1 MAEQVR
7 KDVAVFIDF
16 ENIYVSVR
24 DKLDTNPNFEI
35 IMDRCNE
42 LGRVILARAYADW
55 YRYPR
60 ITSAL
65 YANNI
70 EPMYVPTYYYDKDAG
85 RTGRP
90 IKNSVD
96 MNLCIEAMRTLFTMP
111 GLSTFVLIT
120 GDRDFIPLVNS
131 IRQQGKDVIIIG
143 VGGAASSHLAQ
154 SADEFIFYEH
164 LIGKQIATAPT
175 SAANRRYSEIDEFER
190 PGRDRVPAAVQRAG
204 RTDTLKPAKADHKD
218 KETAGMTEDVIWELL
233 AKAVVEARARSI
245 VPSVGSL
252 KTLIRELSNGEFREQ
267 MVHDANG
274 RPLER
279 FRDVVQ
285 EAANRGKL
293 IISTDSIVNEIF
305 LPGED
310 PRTLSSFN
318 VPMEKPPE
326 RAEEPLPS
334 VQSAAIESRVPAA
347 SANNDKSRRR
357 RRNDRDN
364 KRSAQP
370 STPAAVVNG
379 TSEVVPAIV
388 DEYAI
393 TPQEDPAFVAP
404 AVSAS
409 TNADTPPQT
418 NGVPFS
424 DDERQMVR
432 DIVANSERALSFQQ
446 IYDVLRSTRNRGGE
460 QLIPRTNEELRSL
473 VKSIINAGELQ
484 RIGRGNR
491 VSYRMAQVKTPK
503 GGAVTAPSERGAD
516 TRDDEADASHPNDA
530 PDAPV
535 LPSIAAMVPT
545 PDDMHDLDDG
555 LSLPL
560 PTAVPTVAVST
571 PSKKSSASKPK
582 KKTNRQSDAT
592 NATMERS
599 SKGPQNARASV
610 PAPAADVGLTPPDA
624 VKPVTAKSAS
634 TKSASAK
641 STSTKS
647 TSTKSTSTKSTS
659 AKSTSTNPTPAKSA
673 TSKSAT
679 PKATAGK
686 ESAVRPAAA
695 QTPSPVPSPS
705 DAPVSAPKPRRRT
718 QTPER

>member
-1 MAEQVR
+1 MAEQLR

-175 SAANRRYSEIDEFER
+175 AASNRRYSEIDEFER
-190 PGRDRVPAAVQRAG
+190 PARDRAATPVQRAS
-204 RTDTLKPAKADHKD
+204 RAEATKPEKAEKPDRKD
-218 KETAGMTEDVIWELL
+218 KDSTGLSEDAVWELL

-252 KTLIRELSNGEFREQ
+252 KTLVRELSNGEFRDA
-267 MVHDANG
+267 MIRDANG
-274 RPLER
+274 RPCER
-279 FRDVVQ
+279 FRDVVH
-285 EAANRGKL
+285 EAAKRGKL

-334 VQSAAIESRVPAA
+334 LVAAANEARATA
-347 SANNDKSRRR
+347 SQNNSEKGDKSRRR

-364 KRSAQP
+364 KRPQSAP
-370 STPAAVVNG
+370 TAVIE
-379 TSEVVPAIV
+379 TTDLLVPVV
-388 DEYAI
+388 DEYTI
-393 TPQEDPAFVAP
+393 
-404 AVSAS
+404 SAS
-409 TNADTPPQT
+409 DSLSETVVAVTDTPSPAEQPVQVV
-418 NGVPFS
+418 GVPFS
-424 DDERQMVR
+424 DEERQMVR

-446 IYDVLRSTRNRGGE
+446 IYDALRSTRNRGGE
-460 QLIPRTNEELRSL
+460 HQIPRTNEELRSL

-491 VSYRMAQVKTPK
+491 VSYRMAQPK
-503 GGAVTAPSERGAD
+503 PSKATGVSVADVINDNLGAD
-516 TRDDEADASHPNDA
+516 VTSDAVAVEPITASVPAMAEAVVP
-530 PDAPV
+530 
-535 LPSIAAMVPT
+535 IMVPT
-545 PDDMHDLDDG
+545 PDDVGDLDDG
-555 LSLPL
+555 LSLPPL
-560 PTAVPTVAVST
+560 TPSAITMTDVST
-571 PSKKSSASKPK
+571 TVTPTKESAKPK
-582 KKTNRQSDAT
+582 KQQSSRAKSKS
-592 NATMERS
+592 S
-599 SKGPQNARASV
+599 SKAQTSTSVAPPASAESGDTPKGPATVASV
-610 PAPAADVGLTPPDA
+610 APSKTP
-624 VKPVTAKSAS
+624 TTRKSAPNKQRD
-634 TKSASAK
+634 TKPKATAASAK
-641 STSTKS
+641 STV
-647 TSTKSTSTKSTS
+647 
-659 AKSTSTNPTPAKSA
+659 TNAAPTLQQ
-673 TSKSAT
+673 
-679 PKATAGK
+679 
-686 ESAVRPAAA
+686 V
-695 QTPSPVPSPS
+695 PSPV
-705 DAPVSAPKPRRRT
+705 DVAPSAPKPRRRK
-718 QTPER
+718 QTPES

>member
-164 LIGKQIATAPT
+164 LIGKQIATAASTPT
-175 SAANRRYSEIDEFER
+175 NRRYSEIDEFER
-190 PGRDRVPAAVQRAG
+190 PARDRATPAVQRAS
-204 RTDTLKPAKADHKD
+204 RAESTKTDKPER
-218 KETAGMTEDVIWELL
+218 KEKEATGLTEDAIWEML

-252 KTLIRELSNGEFREQ
+252 KTLVRELSNGEFRES
-267 MVHDANG
+267 MVRDANG

-285 EAANRGKL
+285 EAAKRGKL

-334 VQSAAIESRVPAA
+334 VQAANEARSAANQATNDKA
-347 SANNDKSRRR
+347 NDKSRRR

-364 KRSAQP
+364 KRPQ
-370 STPAAVVNG
+370 TPVATPVISVDAVTPV
-379 TSEVVPAIV
+379 V
-388 DEYAI
+388 DEYTIA
-393 TPQEDPAFVAP
+393 TPEPVAVVVTPAPEQPVP
-404 AVSAS
+404 VE
-409 TNADTPPQT
+409 TPVQP

-424 DDERQMVR
+424 DEERQMVR
-432 DIVANSERALSFQQ
+432 DIVASSERALSFQQ
-446 IYDVLRSTRNRGGE
+446 IYDALRSTRNRGGE
-460 QLIPRTNEELRSL
+460 QQIPRTNEELRSL

-491 VSYRMAQVKTPK
+491 VSYRMAHAKTPK
-503 GGAVTAPSERGAD
+503 TDAVVASDEGADVSTTADTAPVNVVAAEPVSSVVPP
-516 TRDDEADASHPNDA
+516 TIDAT
-530 PDAPV
+530 APV
-535 LPSIAAMVPT
+535 MVPT
-545 PDDMHDLDDG
+545 PADLGDLDDG
-555 LSLPL
+555 LSLP
-560 PTAVPTVAVST
+560 PIMPAKSTVPAVTSADVPALVT
-571 PSKKSSASKPK
+571 PAKPK
-582 KKTNRQSDAT
+582 KNTGRNSAKGSAPSSRTPKQPKQSTQVVANDTAVAT
-592 NATMERS
+592 KPVVSSAPNAS
-599 SKGPQNARASV
+599 SKTTARRDNPS
-610 PAPAADVGLTPPDA
+610 
-624 VKPVTAKSAS
+624 SS
-634 TKSASAK
+634 TKQR
-641 STSTKS
+641 STKP
-647 TSTKSTSTKSTS
+647 KSTS
-659 AKSTSTNPTPAKSA
+659 ARTKPVAVEAKSA
-673 TSKSAT
+673 VQS
-679 PKATAGK
+679 
-686 ESAVRPAAA
+686 V
-695 QTPSPVPSPS
+695 PSPV
-705 DAPVSAPKPRRRT
+705 DAPPSVPKPRRRK
-718 QTPER
+718 QTPES

>member
-164 LIGKQIATAPT
+164 LIGKQIATAP
-175 SAANRRYSEIDEFER
+175 AAASNRRYSEIDEFER
-190 PGRDRVPAAVQRAG
+190 PGRDRATPAVQRAS
-204 RTDTLKPAKADHKD
+204 RVESTKSDKPERKE
-218 KETAGMTEDVIWELL
+218 KETTGLTEDAIWEML

-252 KTLIRELSNGEFREQ
+252 KTLVRELSNGEFRES
-267 MVHDANG
+267 MVRDANG

-285 EAANRGKL
+285 EAARRGKL

-334 VQSAAIESRVPAA
+334 VQAANDARST
-347 SANNDKSRRR
+347 ANQATNDKANDKSRRR

-364 KRSAQP
+364 KRPQTQGA
-370 STPAAVVNG
+370 TPVASVDAVTPV
-379 TSEVVPAIV
+379 V
-388 DEYAI
+388 DEYTIVPSEPVAVAA
-393 TPQEDPAFVAP
+393 TPVGEPPVH
-404 AVSAS
+404 VVVE
-409 TNADTPPQT
+409 TPIQP

-424 DDERQMVR
+424 DEERQMVR
-432 DIVANSERALSFQQ
+432 DIVATSERALSFQQ
-446 IYDVLRSTRNRGGE
+446 IYDALRSTRNRGGE
-460 QLIPRTNEELRSL
+460 HQIPRTNEELRSL

-491 VSYRMAQVKTPK
+491 VSYRMAQAKTPK
-503 GGAVTAPSERGAD
+503 AGVAPTNDERVDAPPTADNTPVDTVVAEPVANAAPAVEATAP
-516 TRDDEADASHPNDA
+516 
-530 PDAPV
+530 V
-535 LPSIAAMVPT
+535 MVPT
-545 PDDMHDLDDG
+545 PADLSDLDDG
-555 LSLPL
+555 LSLPPL
-560 PTAVPTVAVST
+560 T
-571 PSKKSSASKPK
+571 PSKVNVPDTTPTEVAKPSSAAKPKKNTGRASTKSSASTRTPK
-582 KKTNRQSDAT
+582 QSAQAAT
-592 NATMERS
+592 S
-599 SKGPQNARASV
+599 DVVSPPK
-610 PAPAADVGLTPPDA
+610 PAPQTKSPAPRERKAQEPKQRAG
-624 VKPVTAKSAS
+624 KAKSAQP
-634 TKSASAK
+634 SAK
-641 STSTKS
+641 
-647 TSTKSTSTKSTS
+647 
-659 AKSTSTNPTPAKSA
+659 PAVVEPA
-673 TSKSAT
+673 PVA
-679 PKATAGK
+679 PK
-686 ESAVRPAAA
+686 PAA
-695 QTPSPVPSPS
+695 QRVPSPVDVTP
-705 DAPVSAPKPRRRT
+705 SAPKPRRRK
-718 QTPER
+718 QTPES

>member
-164 LIGKQIATAPT
+164 LIGKQIASAPT
-175 SAANRRYSEIDEFER
+175 AATNRRYSEIDEFER
-190 PGRDRVPAAVQRAG
+190 PARDRATPPVQRAA
-204 RTDTLKPAKADHKD
+204 RHDHAKPEKIER
-218 KETAGMTEDVIWELL
+218 KEKEATGLTEDAIWEML

-252 KTLIRELSNGEFREQ
+252 KTLVRELSNGEFRES
-267 MVHDANG
+267 MVRDAQG

-279 FRDVVQ
+279 FREVVQ

-293 IISTDSIVNEIF
+293 TISTDSIVNEIF

-318 VPMEKPPE
+318 VPIEKPPE

-334 VQSAAIESRVPAA
+334 LQVATQEARATSSQSHG
-347 SANNDKSRRR
+347 DKSRRR
-357 RRNDRDN
+357 RRNERDN
-364 KRSAQP
+364 KRPQAQP
-370 STPAAVVNG
+370 TLVEQPVESVIAPVEDYTIVAPEPASVVSPVIMTPPPI
-379 TSEVVPAIV
+379 EPAIH
-388 DEYAI
+388 A
-393 TPQEDPAFVAP
+393 T
-404 AVSAS
+404 
-409 TNADTPPQT
+409 
-418 NGVPFS
+418 GVPFS

-432 DIVANSERALSFQQ
+432 DIVAQSERALSFQQ
-446 IYDVLRSTRNRGGE
+446 IYDALRSTRNRGGE
-460 QLIPRTNEELRSL
+460 QQTPRTNEELRSL

-491 VSYRMAQVKTPK
+491 VSYRMMQPKNAKSSLPVITPDETPVD
-503 GGAVTAPSERGAD
+503 AVVS
-516 TRDDEADASHPNDA
+516 DDILAADAQMSATETTPADVVESEQPVEQLVEQPVADA
-530 PDAPV
+530 VVAP
-535 LPSIAAMVPT
+535 AMVPT
-545 PDDMHDLDDG
+545 PVDLGDNDDG
-555 LSLPL
+555 LFLPPL
-560 PTAVPTVAVST
+560 T
-571 PSKKSSASKPK
+571 PSKVSSAV
-582 KKTNRQSDAT
+582 
-592 NATMERS
+592 S
-599 SKGPQNARASV
+599 STEESG
-610 PAPAADVGLTPPDA
+610 AADAPKTA
-624 VKPVTAKSAS
+624 TKPSKNTRRS
-634 TKSASAK
+634 SAK
-641 STSTKS
+641 STTPRGQRADTK
-647 TSTKSTSTKSTS
+647 TPV
-659 AKSTSTNPTPAKSA
+659 ASTNDVPQVAPKRA
-673 TSKSAT
+673 SKSQPGAKTPAT
-679 PKATAGK
+679 PKAPKSTKRTAQAQSTV
-686 ESAVRPAAA
+686 EVSAPV
-695 QTPSPVPSPS
+695 QEIPSPVE
-705 DAPVSAPKPRRRT
+705 APTGAPKPRRRK
-718 QTPER
+718 QTPEK

>member
-164 LIGKQIATAPT
+164 LIGKQIATAPS
-175 SAANRRYSEIDEFER
+175 SAPNRRYTDIDDFER
-190 PGRDRVPAAVQRAG
+190 PGRDRVPATVQRAT
-204 RTDTLKPAKADHKD
+204 RTETPKPVKADHKD
-218 KETAGMTEDVIWELL
+218 KEATGMTEDVIWELL
-233 AKAVVEARARSI
+233 AKAVLEARARSI

-334 VQSAAIESRVPAA
+334 VQSAGNESRVQSAG
-347 SANNDKSRRR
+347 ANNDKSRRR

-364 KRSAQP
+364 KRPPQA
-370 STPAAVVNG
+370 PAPVAVV
-379 TSEVVPAIV
+379 TDTAEAVQPVV
-388 DEYAI
+388 DEYTI
-393 TPQEDPAFVAP
+393 PPQEVPPFVAP
-404 AVSAS
+404 AVTAP
-409 TNADTPPQT
+409 TNAETPTQT
-418 NGVPFS
+418 TGVPFS

-432 DIVANSERALSFQQ
+432 DIVATSERALSFQQ

-491 VSYRMAQVKTPK
+491 VSYRMAQAKSPK
-503 GGAVTAPSERGAD
+503 GGAVTVPTEGDADVRDSES
-516 TRDDEADASHPNDA
+516 DASHA
-530 PDAPV
+530 HDAPV
-535 LPSIAAMVPT
+535 VPTMTTVAPMVPT
-545 PDDMHDLDDG
+545 PDDMPDLDDG

-560 PTAVPTVAVST
+560 PTTAPVVST
-571 PSKKSSASKPK
+571 ITPAKKPATTKPK
-582 KKTNRQSDAT
+582 KSANRTPAPKTAPG
-592 NATMERS
+592 ERTVERTQQVRTPAPVQPADS
-599 SKGPQNARASV
+599 GLTAPELVTPV
-610 PAPAADVGLTPPDA
+610 PAKPMPVKAPAAKSTSAKAPA
-624 VKPVTAKSAS
+624 AKSTP
-634 TKSASAK
+634 TKAASAK
-641 STSTKS
+641 ST
-647 TSTKSTSTKSTS
+647 
-659 AKSTSTNPTPAKSA
+659 PAKPA
-673 TSKSAT
+673 TAKAAA
-679 PKATAGK
+679 PKATGGQATQSRATK
-686 ESAVRPAAA
+686 A
-695 QTPSPVPSPS
+695 QSTPPPVPSPS
-705 DAPVSAPKPRRRT
+705 DATVSAPKPRRRT

>member
-164 LIGKQIATAPT
+164 LIGKQIATAP
-175 SAANRRYSEIDEFER
+175 AAASNRRYSEIDEFER
-190 PGRDRVPAAVQRAG
+190 PARDRATPVVQRAS
-204 RTDTLKPAKADHKD
+204 RAEATKPEKAERPERKD
-218 KETAGMTEDVIWELL
+218 KETPGLSEDAVWELL

-252 KTLIRELSNGEFREQ
+252 KTLVRELSNGEFRDA
-267 MVHDANG
+267 MIRDANG
-274 RPLER
+274 RPCER
-279 FRDVVQ
+279 FRDVVH
-285 EAANRGKL
+285 EAAKRGKL

-334 VQSAAIESRVPAA
+334 LMAAANEARATA
-347 SANNDKSRRR
+347 SQNITDKNDKSRRR

-364 KRSAQP
+364 KRPQSAP
-370 STPAAVVNG
+370 MAVIETTDPIVPVADEYTISTPDALSVPVVAVTDTTPTAEQPVP
-379 TSEVVPAIV
+379 VV
-388 DEYAI
+388 
-393 TPQEDPAFVAP
+393 
-404 AVSAS
+404 
-409 TNADTPPQT
+409 
-418 NGVPFS
+418 GVPFS
-424 DDERQMVR
+424 DEERQMVR

-446 IYDVLRSTRNRGGE
+446 IYDALRSTRNRGGE
-460 QLIPRTNEELRSL
+460 HQIPRTNEELRSL

-491 VSYRMAQVKTPK
+491 VSYRMAQAKSSKATGATVSDAVNDNPVAEVTPDAVAAEPATASVP
-503 GGAVTAPSERGAD
+503 AVTEAVAP
-516 TRDDEADASHPNDA
+516 
-530 PDAPV
+530 
-535 LPSIAAMVPT
+535 IMVPT
-545 PDDMHDLDDG
+545 PDDMSDIDDG
-555 LSLPL
+555 LSLPPL
-560 PTAVPTVAVST
+560 TPSAITMTDVPPTVAPTKEST
-571 PSKKSSASKPK
+571 KPK
-582 KKTNRQSDAT
+582 KQQSSRAKS
-592 NATMERS
+592 RS
-599 SKGPQNARASV
+599 SATKAQTSTPIAP
-610 PAPAADVGLTPPDA
+610 PAPAAPAESGDTPKGSSTVA
-624 VKPVTAKSAS
+624 PVAPSKAPTTRKSAPNKQRD
-634 TKSASAK
+634 TKPKATTASAK
-641 STSTKS
+641 STVQNG
-647 TSTKSTSTKSTS
+647 
-659 AKSTSTNPTPAKSA
+659 APN
-673 TSKSAT
+673 
-679 PKATAGK
+679 
-686 ESAVRPAAA
+686 V
-695 QTPSPVPSPS
+695 QQVPSPV
-705 DAPVSAPKPRRRT
+705 DVAPSAPKPRRRK
-718 QTPER
+718 QTPES

>member
-164 LIGKQIATAPT
+164 LIGKQIATAASTPT
-175 SAANRRYSEIDEFER
+175 NRRYSEIDEFER
-190 PGRDRVPAAVQRAG
+190 PARDRATPAVQRAG
-204 RTDTLKPAKADHKD
+204 RTESNKSDKPERKE
-218 KETAGMTEDVIWELL
+218 KETTGLTEDAIWEML
-233 AKAVVEARARSI
+233 AKAVIEARARSI

-252 KTLIRELSNGEFREQ
+252 KTLVRELSNGEFRES
-267 MVHDANG
+267 MVRDANG

-285 EAANRGKL
+285 EAAKRGKL

-334 VQSAAIESRVPAA
+334 LQAATNETRSTANQ
-347 SANNDKSRRR
+347 ANNDKSRRR

-364 KRSAQP
+364 KRPQTPSA
-370 STPAAVVNG
+370 TPEASVDVATPV
-379 TSEVVPAIV
+379 V
-388 DEYAI
+388 DEYTI
-393 TPQEDPAFVAP
+393 VTPEAVVVAVTP
-404 AVSAS
+404 VVEPSPHVES
-409 TNADTPPQT
+409 TVQP

-424 DDERQMVR
+424 DEERQMVR

-446 IYDVLRSTRNRGGE
+446 IYDALRSTRNRGGE
-460 QLIPRTNEELRSL
+460 QQIPRTNEELRSL

-491 VSYRMAQVKTPK
+491 VSYRMAQAKTPK
-503 GGAVTAPSERGAD
+503 TGAVVAIIDEGAIDEGADVVSATTDTVLVDVVVAEPVSSVVSPTVDVTAP
-516 TRDDEADASHPNDA
+516 
-530 PDAPV
+530 V
-535 LPSIAAMVPT
+535 MVPT
-545 PDDMHDLDDG
+545 PADLGDLDDG
-555 LSLPL
+555 LSLP
-560 PTAVPTVAVST
+560 PIMPAKPTVPAVMSADAPALVT
-571 PSKKSSASKPK
+571 PAKPK
-582 KKTNRQSDAT
+582 KNTSRTSTKGSTSSSRTPKQPKQSTQVVANDTAVAT
-592 NATMERS
+592 
-599 SKGPQNARASV
+599 
-610 PAPAADVGLTPPDA
+610 
-624 VKPVTAKSAS
+624 KPVVSPDPKAS
-634 TKSASAK
+634 TKTTARRDNPSSSTKQRSAK
-641 STSTKS
+641 P
-647 TSTKSTSTKSTS
+647 KSTS
-659 AKSTSTNPTPAKSA
+659 ASTTPVAVEVKSA
-673 TSKSAT
+673 VQS
-679 PKATAGK
+679 
-686 ESAVRPAAA
+686 V
-695 QTPSPVPSPS
+695 PSPV
-705 DAPVSAPKPRRRT
+705 DAPSSVSKPRRRK
-718 QTPER
+718 QTPES

>member
-164 LIGKQIATAPT
+164 LIGKQIASAPAAA
-175 SAANRRYSEIDEFER
+175 SANRRYSEIDEFER
-190 PGRDRVPAAVQRAG
+190 PSRDRATPTTQRAN
-204 RTDTLKPAKADHKD
+204 RPDTNKPEKNDRKE
-218 KETAGMTEDVIWELL
+218 KETPVLSEDAIWDML

-252 KTLIRELSNGEFREQ
+252 KNLVRELSNGEFREN
-267 MVHDANG
+267 MVRDASG
-274 RPLER
+274 RPLDR
-279 FRDVVQ
+279 FRDVIQ

-318 VPMEKPPE
+318 VPIEKPPE
-326 RAEEPLPS
+326 RAEEPLTSQRERDVTSDVRPTALH
-334 VQSAAIESRVPAA
+334 QSQE
-347 SANNDKSRRR
+347 KSRRR

-364 KRSAQP
+364 KRDGQNAQP
-370 STPAAVVNG
+370 AEIPALDVLTESV
-379 TSEVVPAIV
+379 SPVV
-388 DEYAI
+388 DEYALVSHENAVI
-393 TPQEDPAFVAP
+393 APVPAP
-404 AVSAS
+404 ATPALDVPVS
-409 TNADTPPQT
+409 
-418 NGVPFS
+418 VPFS
-424 DDERQMVR
+424 DEERQMVR
-432 DIVANSERALSFQQ
+432 DIVAGSERALSFQQ
-446 IYDVLRSTRNRGGE
+446 IYDALRSTRNRGGD
-460 QLIPRTNEELRSL
+460 QQIPRTNEELRSL
-473 VKSIINAGELQ
+473 VKVIINAGELQ

-491 VSYRMAQVKTPK
+491 VSYRIAQPK
-503 GGAVTAPSERGAD
+503 SPKPAATVASDRSDDAHTSAGTGEEAVALPVES
-516 TRDDEADASHPNDA
+516 
-530 PDAPV
+530 V
-535 LPSIAAMVPT
+535 LPVMVPT
-545 PDDMHDLDDG
+545 PDDLDDG
-555 LSLPL
+555 LSMPPL
-560 PTAVPTVAVST
+560 TPPTM
-571 PSKKSSASKPK
+571 
-582 KKTNRQSDAT
+582 Q
-592 NATMERS
+592 
-599 SKGPQNARASV
+599 ASV
-610 PAPAADVGLTPPDA
+610 ELPAPAP
-624 VKPVTAKSAS
+624 
-634 TKSASAK
+634 TKKNNGRNRRPNKGSSVATQA
-641 STSTKS
+641 
-647 TSTKSTSTKSTS
+647 
-659 AKSTSTNPTPAKSA
+659 APAPSKQTVAAAAPSSDSA
-673 TSKSAT
+673 TSKKTKPAPQSTSKRQTT
-679 PKATAGK
+679 PKASTKTASKARGVTTANP
-686 ESAVRPAAA
+686 EPVV
-695 QTPSPVPSPS
+695 QPVP
-705 DAPVSAPKPRRRT
+705 APVEAPAPVAKSRRRK
-718 QTPER
+718 QTPEA

>member
-164 LIGKQIATAPT
+164 LIGKQIATAPAAT
-175 SAANRRYSEIDEFER
+175 SNRRYSEIDEFER
-190 PGRDRVPAAVQRAG
+190 PARDRATPVVQRAS
-204 RTDTLKPAKADHKD
+204 RAEATKPDKAEKTERKD
-218 KETAGMTEDVIWELL
+218 KETTGLSEDAVWDLL

-252 KTLIRELSNGEFREQ
+252 KTLVRELSNGEFRES
-267 MVHDANG
+267 MVRDANG
-274 RPLER
+274 RPCER
-279 FRDVVQ
+279 FRDVVY
-285 EAANRGKL
+285 EAAKRGKL

-334 VQSAAIESRVPAA
+334 VAA
-347 SANNDKSRRR
+347 ANEVRATAGQANADKSRRR
-357 RRNDRDN
+357 RRNDRDS
-364 KRSAQP
+364 KRQQP
-370 STPAAVVNG
+370 VTTAADVAPI
-379 TSEVVPAIV
+379 EPVVPIS
-388 DEYAI
+388 DEYMIA
-393 TPQEDPAFVAP
+393 TPESVIAPLVVVPDTTVA
-404 AVSAS
+404 
-409 TNADTPPQT
+409 ADQPVQVA
-418 NGVPFS
+418 GVPFS
-424 DDERQMVR
+424 DEERQMVR
-432 DIVANSERALSFQQ
+432 DIVASSERALSFQQ
-446 IYDVLRSTRNRGGE
+446 IYDALRSTRNRGGE
-460 QLIPRTNEELRSL
+460 HQVPRTNEELRSL

-491 VSYRMAQVKTPK
+491 VSYRMAQPKTPN
-503 GGAVTAPSERGAD
+503 AMHQSVNDTSNDDAHVAEVTPDEVAMVPVVTSMTTVVENTAP
-516 TRDDEADASHPNDA
+516 
-530 PDAPV
+530 V
-535 LPSIAAMVPT
+535 MVPT
-545 PDDMHDLDDG
+545 PDDLGDIDDG
-555 LSLPL
+555 LSLPPL
-560 PTAVPTVAVST
+560 T
-571 PSKKSSASKPK
+571 PSTVKVTDSVATPPTKVTTKPK
-582 KKTNRQSDAT
+582 KQQTSRAKSKSSSAT
-592 NATMERS
+592 TRTSKPVEPVTPSEAVDTPDTPKAAASTTPAAS
-599 SKGPQNARASV
+599 SKATTTR
-610 PAPAADVGLTPPDA
+610 
-624 VKPVTAKSAS
+624 KSS
-634 TKSASAK
+634 PSKQRDTKS
-641 STSTKS
+641 
-647 TSTKSTSTKSTS
+647 KSTS
-659 AKSTSTNPTPAKSA
+659 ARAKST
-673 TSKSAT
+673 
-679 PKATAGK
+679 ATATTAK
-686 ESAVRPAAA
+686 PDTK
-695 QTPSPVPSPS
+695 QVPSPA
-705 DAPVSAPKPRRRT
+705 DATASAPKPRRRK
-718 QTPER
+718 QTPES

>member
-164 LIGKQIATAPT
+164 LIGKQIASAPA
-175 SAANRRYSEIDEFER
+175 SASNRRYSEIDEFER
-190 PGRDRVPAAVQRAG
+190 PPRDRATPTVQRAT
-204 RTDTLKPAKADHKD
+204 RQDTLKPEKTDR
-218 KETAGMTEDVIWELL
+218 KEKEHTGLSEDAIWEML

-252 KTLIRELSNGEFREQ
+252 KTLVRELSNGEFRES
-267 MVHDANG
+267 MVRDANG

-279 FRDVVQ
+279 FREVVH

-318 VPMEKPPE
+318 VPIEKPPE

-334 VQSAAIESRVPAA
+334 QREAVSDTRATAPSHAH
-347 SANNDKSRRR
+347 DKSRRR
-357 RRNDRDN
+357 RRNDRDS
-364 KRSAQP
+364 KRESQSTP
-370 STPAAVVNG
+370 STNTLPIVSDNIRESGAPLVDDYTIATADNG
-379 TSEVVPAIV
+379 TTTEVV
-388 DEYAI
+388 
-393 TPQEDPAFVAP
+393 AP
-404 AVSAS
+404 NIMSDAPVQA
-409 TNADTPPQT
+409 A
-418 NGVPFS
+418 GVPFS
-424 DDERQMVR
+424 DEERQMVR
-432 DIVANSERALSFQQ
+432 DIVASSERALSFQQ
-446 IYDVLRSTRNRGGE
+446 IYDALRSTRNRGGD
-460 QLIPRTNEELRSL
+460 QQIPRTNEELRSL

-491 VSYRMAQVKTPK
+491 VSYRIAQPKNVKQSVPTP
-503 GGAVTAPSERGAD
+503 AEEITDAPTVGAD
-516 TRDDEADASHPNDA
+516 DTVADSTSTAITHDV
-530 PDAPV
+530 PV
-535 LPSIAAMVPT
+535 EIIAVPVMVPT
-545 PDDMHDLDDG
+545 PVDVDDG
-555 LSLPL
+555 LSLPTSTLVKVATTPDASEPTKHTKGNRGRRSNGSSTSVQAAQL
-560 PTAVPTVAVST
+560 PSN
-571 PSKKSSASKPK
+571 ASKQP
-582 KKTNRQSDAT
+582 DV
-592 NATMERS
+592 
-599 SKGPQNARASV
+599 V
-610 PAPAADVGLTPPDA
+610 PAPTSSVQPADIAQRGVP
-624 VKPVTAKSAS
+624 
-634 TKSASAK
+634 AK
-641 STSTKS
+641 STKRGDKASAPAKKQTKS
-647 TSTKSTSTKSTS
+647 KSTTPS
-659 AKSTSTNPTPAKSA
+659 AAVVPTPL
-673 TSKSAT
+673 
-679 PKATAGK
+679 
-686 ESAVRPAAA
+686 A
-695 QTPSPVPSPS
+695 QPIPSPVESS
-705 DAPVSAPKPRRRT
+705 TSVAPKPRRRK
-718 QTPER
+718 QTPEA

>member
-164 LIGKQIATAPT
+164 LIGKQIATGANTPT
-175 SAANRRYSEIDEFER
+175 NRRYSEIDEFER
-190 PGRDRVPAAVQRAG
+190 PARDRATPVVQRAS
-204 RTDTLKPAKADHKD
+204 RHDTSKPEKVDR
-218 KETAGMTEDVIWELL
+218 KEKEPTGLTEDAIWEML

-252 KTLIRELSNGEFREQ
+252 KTLVRELSNGEFRES
-267 MVHDANG
+267 MVRDASG

-279 FRDVVQ
+279 FRDVVH
-285 EAANRGKL
+285 EAAKRGKL

-334 VQSAAIESRVPAA
+334 VPAA
-347 SANNDKSRRR
+347 NEAKATTNQTTGDKTSDKSRRR
-357 RRNDRDN
+357 RRNERDN
-364 KRSAQP
+364 KRLQ
-370 STPAAVVNG
+370 TPVAVVESDMP
-379 TSEVVPAIV
+379 TV
-388 DEYAI
+388 DEYVLVS
-393 TPQEDPAFVAP
+393 PESVLVVAP
-404 AVSAS
+404 
-409 TNADTPPQT
+409 PPAAEQPPT
-418 NGVPFS
+418 VDAPVQPNGVPFS
-424 DDERQMVR
+424 DEERQMVR

-446 IYDVLRSTRNRGGE
+446 IYDALRSTRNRGGE
-460 QLIPRTNEELRSL
+460 QQTPRTNEELRSL

-491 VSYRMAQVKTPK
+491 VSYRMAQPKTTKPTATVPAEDVVELLVVDALE
-503 GGAVTAPSERGAD
+503 AVDVVVIESVAEVVDSVVETSAPM
-516 TRDDEADASHPNDA
+516 
-530 PDAPV
+530 
-535 LPSIAAMVPT
+535 MVPT
-545 PDDMHDLDDG
+545 PDDLSDIDDG
-555 LSLPL
+555 LSLPPL
-560 PTAVPTVAVST
+560 TPTNVTVP
-571 PSKKSSASKPK
+571 
-582 KKTNRQSDAT
+582 DAT
-592 NATMERS
+592 
-599 SKGPQNARASV
+599 P
-610 PAPAADVGLTPPDA
+610 PA
-624 VKPVTAKSAS
+624 
-634 TKSASAK
+634 
-641 STSTKS
+641 
-647 TSTKSTSTKSTS
+647 
-659 AKSTSTNPTPAKSA
+659 PAKSA
-673 TSKSAT
+673 KPKKSPRTAPKSSSGRSTKKSTQDAASEITTPPAPAKPAKTTTTRESKSQE
-679 PKATAGK
+679 PKKRSSKAKSTQKIAKSTAA
-686 ESAVRPAAA
+686 ETAPVVPQSAV
-695 QTPSPVPSPS
+695 QGVPSPADVS
-705 DAPVSAPKPRRRT
+705 SAPSKPRRRK
-718 QTPER
+718 QTPES

>member
-24 DKLDTNPNFEI
+24 DNLDTNPNFEI

-164 LIGKQIATAPT
+164 LIGKQIAVAPSTAA
-175 SAANRRYSEIDEFER
+175 SRRYSEIDEFER
-190 PGRDRVPAAVQRAG
+190 PVRDRPAPVVQRAG
-204 RTDTLKPAKADHKD
+204 RAEIVKVDKPER
-218 KETAGMTEDVIWELL
+218 KEKESVGLTEDAIWEML

-252 KTLIRELSNGEFREQ
+252 KTLVRELSNGEFRES
-267 MVHDANG
+267 MVRDANG
-274 RPLER
+274 RPFER

-285 EAANRGKL
+285 EAAKRGKL

-318 VPMEKPPE
+318 VPIEKPPE

-334 VQSAAIESRVPAA
+334 LQVSSSEAQSVVVQPS
-347 SANNDKSRRR
+347 NDKSRRR
-357 RRNDRDN
+357 RRNDRDS
-364 KRSAQP
+364 KRTQP
-370 STPAAVVNG
+370 RTTPQVLTDDV
-379 TSEVVPAIV
+379 SEPVV

-393 TPQEDPAFVAP
+393 VPAEPVLVTHMDESTAVETPTQ
-404 AVSAS
+404 VS
-409 TNADTPPQT
+409 
-418 NGVPFS
+418 GVPFS
-424 DDERQMVR
+424 DEERQMVR
-432 DIVANSERALSFQQ
+432 DIVAKSERALSFQQ
-446 IYDVLRSTRNRGGE
+446 IYDALRSTRNRGGE
-460 QLIPRTNEELRSL
+460 QHIPRTNEELRSL

-491 VSYRMAQVKTPK
+491 VSYRMAQKGLKADVNGLHDEPITPVDELVADSIVDELVPDAMMTIAE
-503 GGAVTAPSERGAD
+503 AVIADAQAVATPEYVSTAP
-516 TRDDEADASHPNDA
+516 
-530 PDAPV
+530 V
-535 LPSIAAMVPT
+535 MVPT
-545 PDDMHDLDDG
+545 PDDVADTDDG
-555 LSLPL
+555 LSLPPL
-560 PTAVPTVAVST
+560 T
-571 PSKKSSASKPK
+571 PSKVNVTNADTTTKKSAAATNPKKSAKSSSTTSRAAKQPTQSAKTASKQDKPTTALPTKAPSKRESKSSGTNQRGAKPKSAPASNKSTAVASKPIV
-582 KKTNRQSDAT
+582 QS
-592 NATMERS
+592 
-599 SKGPQNARASV
+599 V
-610 PAPAADVGLTPPDA
+610 
-624 VKPVTAKSAS
+624 
-634 TKSASAK
+634 
-641 STSTKS
+641 
-647 TSTKSTSTKSTS
+647 
-659 AKSTSTNPTPAKSA
+659 
-673 TSKSAT
+673 
-679 PKATAGK
+679 
-686 ESAVRPAAA
+686 
-695 QTPSPVPSPS
+695 PSPV
-705 DAPVSAPKPRRRT
+705 DAPASAPKPRRRK
-718 QTPER
+718 QTPES